1 MEFLMMQHV
10 AIAVTFIWVGLVLG
24 ISFLEAWLKFKA
36 PGVTI
41 AIGLGIGRL
50 VFSALNRLEWLLA
63 LVLAVITITQKEL
76 SLLSVGNVM
85 LSIIAAIL
93 IIQTVWLLPALD
105 ARAQKVIDN
114 QQVASSRLHLIFI
127 AAELIKVGLLFTVG
141 VSLLNDL

>member
-1 MEFLMMQHV
+1 MMQQV

-36 PGVTI
+36 PGVTL

-50 VFSALNRLEWLLA
+50 VFHALNRLEWLLA
-63 LVLAVITITQKEL
+63 FVLAVIAITQKTLFL
-76 SLLSVGNVM
+76 SLSDALLSV
-85 LSIIAAIL
+85 IAAIL
-93 IIQTVWLLPALD
+93 ILQTVWLLPALD
-105 ARAQKVIDN
+105 ARAHRVIHN

-127 AAELIKVGLLFTVG
+127 AAELIKVGLLVTVG

>member
-63 LVLAVITITQKEL
+63 LILAVITITQKEL
-76 SLLSVGNVM
+76 SLSVGNVV